1 MKKGIE
7 EYLADVKKALT
18 PKMIV
23 FLAAGVVAFV
33 IHPLLGL
40 IFVGVAVNFLLSFY
54 TSKGVLER
62 EPSEPSTKETDE
74 DINAAAE
81 MEEHPWNM

>member
-1 MKKGIE
+1 MKKE
-7 EYLADVKKALT
+7 LDELWADIKKTLS

-33 IHPLLGL
+33 IHPLIGL
-40 IFVGVAVNFLLSFY
+40 IFAGIAVNFLLSFY

-62 EPSEPSTKETDE
+62 EPSEPASEEEHK
-74 DINAAAE
+74 DINSADT
-81 MEEHPWNM
+81 EEHPWNM